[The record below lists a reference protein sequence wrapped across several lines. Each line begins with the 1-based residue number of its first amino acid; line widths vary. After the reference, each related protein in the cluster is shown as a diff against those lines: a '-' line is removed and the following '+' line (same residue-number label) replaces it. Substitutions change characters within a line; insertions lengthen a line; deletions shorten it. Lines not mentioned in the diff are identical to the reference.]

1 MQMNRNT
8 NSRFSIAPQVDIQRS
23 TFDRSST
30 VKTSF
35 NVGECVPFYL
45 EEVLPGDTFK
55 VKTSKIARMQT
66 LKTPMMDDV
75 FCDTYYFFVPNRLVW
90 NHWRNFMG
98 ENTESAWIPET
109 EYAIPQ
115 ITAPSGGWAVG
126 SIADYLGVPP
136 LVEDLSVNALPFR
149 AYALVMNEWMR
160 DENLSDPLV
169 IELGD
174 STVSGSNGTSY
185 VTDVAK
191 GGSPFIAAKTHDYFT
206 SALPAPQKGPNVQIN
221 SSSLPAMFPVY
232 TINEPNKHF
241 IAGNKTDEGAFDAYK
256 AAVNKSFPLMF
267 ETRDALKVNGS
278 PDFANPK
285 IMQVYNSLD
294 GQYGLMAINGK
305 SSSPYNTYLQA
316 NTGVNNHGYMD
327 VDLSANANIWGSNSG
342 MTPVNLIAESSG
354 ALTFTSIN
362 ELRQAFQIQR
372 FYEKCARGG
381 TRYIEII
388 KSHFGVTSPDARMQ
402 RPEYLGGNRLNLNV
416 RQITQTSS
424 TTQDSPMGDVAGM
437 SVTTDSHFDFDK
449 SFTEHGYIIGIMVA
463 RYHHTYQQGLERTF
477 NRKTMFDYYWPVFAH
492 LGEQAILNKEIFATG
507 TSTDD
512 EVFGYQ
518 EAYADY
524 RYKPNRVSGM
534 MRSVSNTA
542 LDTWHLAD
550 DYESLPYLS
559 DSWIREDKSNLDRVL
574 SVTSAV
580 SDQIFADILVS
591 AKATRPMPL
600 YSIPGLIDHF

>member
-1 MQMNRNT
+1 MNRNT

-35 NVGECVPFYL
+35 NVGECIPFYL

-90 NHWRNFMG
+90 THWRNFMG

-136 LVEDLSVNALPFR
+136 LVGDLSVNALPFR

-174 STVSGSNGTSY
+174 STVSGSNGSSY

-191 GGSPFIAAKTHDYFT
+191 GGAPFIAAKTHDYFT
-206 SALPAPQKGPNVQIN
+206 SALPAPQKGPDVTIPLIGGGVLPVHTTSIANSYFYPKTGTVQ
-221 SSSLPAMFPVY
+221 
-232 TINEPNKHF
+232 EK
-241 IAGNKTDEGAFDAYK
+241 K
-256 AAVNKSFPLMF
+256 AAYTAAVKNSYPLGMETYPIFDKASPYPGVFSAQSGQEFGDNKFIPL
-267 ETRDALKVNGS
+267 
-278 PDFANPK
+278 
-285 IMQVYNSLD
+285 
-294 GQYGLMAINGK
+294 NGK
-305 SSSPYNTYLQA
+305 SSSPYNAVLARSTTTQDHALA
-316 NTGVNNHGYMD
+316 NEKLDQFDSSTVFQSGYSS
-327 VDLSANANIWGSNSG
+327 LI
-342 MTPVNLIAESSG
+342 PVNLVADFQNSSG
-354 ALTFTSIN
+354 LQYSSIN
-362 ELRQAFQIQR
+362 QLRQAFQIQR
-372 FYEKCARGG
+372 FYEKNARGG

-402 RPEYLGGNRLNLNV
+402 RPEYLGGNRLDLNV

-492 LGEQAILNKEIFATG
+492 LGEQAILNKEIFAQG

-550 DYESLPYLS
+550 DYSSLPYLS

-574 SVTSAV
+574 SVSSAV